1 MNFSLK
7 PNIDSRVFT
16 ESALAE
22 HVSCG
27 FTSCPVQ
34 FEGVFTTDW
43 IGLLSIALNKMS
55 AVIHRLWQ
63 PWTACYIFHTITCE
77 AALKNAKKKKCPEQM
92 LHMLFFSLRRFEC
105 DLHLCQRGPPGSLR
119 CPTERCRWC
128 RSCPLTWR
136 RGLSVRHPHG
146 ESPLVRN
153 GVGFSDGQHFGQT
166 GPKHSATKIDTNHQA
181 LLLAGVPV

>member
-1 MNFSLK
+1 MDFSLK

-43 IGLLSIALNKMS
+43 IGLLSIALNKVS

-77 AALKNAKKKKCPEQM
+77 AALKNAKKKKNALSKCFICFA
-92 LHMLFFSLRRFEC
+92 LFFPPPLRVRLTSLPTRSSWFSTMPHGAMPMVQILPL
-105 DLHLCQRGPPGSLR
+105 DLEAWSFSASP
-119 CPTERCRWC
+119 
-128 RSCPLTWR
+128 TWR
-136 RGLSVRHPHG
+136 ITPS
-146 ESPLVRN
+146 EKWC
-153 GVGFSDGQHFGQT
+153 GF
-166 GPKHSATKIDTNHQA
+166 
-181 LLLAGVPV
+181 

>member
-43 IGLLSIALNKMS
+43 IGLLSIALNKVS

-77 AALKNAKKKKCPEQM
+77 AALKNAKKKKNALSKCFICS
-92 LHMLFFSLRRFEC
+92 FFPSRA
-105 DLHLCQRGPPGSLR
+105 S
-119 CPTERCRWC
+119 
-128 RSCPLTWR
+128 
-136 RGLSVRHPHG
+136 
-146 ESPLVRN
+146 
-153 GVGFSDGQHFGQT
+153 
-166 GPKHSATKIDTNHQA
+166 SATYIFANEV
-181 LLLAGVPV
+181 LLVLYDAPRSDADGADLAP

>member
-43 IGLLSIALNKMS
+43 IGLLSIALNKVS
-55 AVIHRLWQ
+55 AVIYGLWQ

-77 AALKNAKKKKCPEQM
+77 AALKNAKKKKKCPEQM
-92 LHMLFFSLRRFEC
+92 LHMFCSFFPSRA
-105 DLHLCQRGPPGSLR
+105 S
-119 CPTERCRWC
+119 
-128 RSCPLTWR
+128 
-136 RGLSVRHPHG
+136 
-146 ESPLVRN
+146 
-153 GVGFSDGQHFGQT
+153 
-166 GPKHSATKIDTNHQA
+166 SATYIFANEV
-181 LLLAGVPV
+181 LLVLYDAPRSDADGADLAP